1 MNPPTLQHCACG
13 GIVIPAQAFWWGSA
27 GPFCSAACR
36 EAFITKSNGF
46 VDNVR
51 HLVMRGERRAPP
63 PVATLPETFKGAE
76 ARIARENA
84 QRQVMLCM
92 DALSRAGELVIRCAG
107 ELAEL
112 DVGEELRGKLYALR
126 GTPSV
131 VSAIPIL
138 GAIPFDELR
147 DALAEHRKARADL
160 DVAVEHARKVGIT

>member
-1 MNPPTLQHCACG
+1 MNPPTLQRCACG

-27 GPFCSAACR
+27 GPFCSADCR

-51 HLVMRGERRAPP
+51 HLVMRGERRGTPS
-63 PVATLPETFKGAE
+63 VATLPETFKGAE

-92 DALSRAGELVIRCAG
+92 DALSRAGDLVIRIAYELDKL
-107 ELAEL
+107 ELAEGS
-112 DVGEELRGKLYALR
+112 GEPIRAELSEALK
-126 GTPSV
+126 
-131 VSAIPIL
+131 
-138 GAIPFDELR
+138 
-147 DALAEHRKARADL
+147 EHTKARADL

>member
-1 MNPPTLQHCACG
+1 MNPPTLQRCACG

-27 GPFCSAACR
+27 GPFCSADCR

-92 DALSRAGELVIRCAG
+92 DALSRAGDLVIRCAG
-107 ELAEL
+107 ELEEATTTGPVVVMSL
-112 DVGEELRGKLYALR
+112 DDQGHDQPA
-126 GTPSV
+126 T
-131 VSAIPIL
+131 A
-138 GAIPFDELR
+138 FDELR
-147 DALAEHRKARADL
+147 DALAEHRKVRADL
-160 DVAVEHARKVGIT
+160 DAAVEHARKVGIT